1 MSVTEYDEENCPACG
16 KDLIEMCCIE
26 CGEVLS
32 ATQQEQAK
40 ASINLGNAFAVAIQ

>member
-26 CGEVLS
+26 CGEEKILKS
-32 ATQQEQAK
+32 KQKQ
-40 ASINLGNAFAVAIQ
+40 